1 MGNKIGRLLRNLFII
16 LGFMIIPLGIFA
28 GIFFSEMSD
37 YSMYE
42 DEVMELRLKA
52 SDLEHEFYHP
62 TRFIPM
68 PNGEYAI
75 FTETVSDDYNLVEWS
90 PETGEINNR
99 YSIDSD
105 TFGDSFVV
113 YQSDDVI
120 FVTKGEDNQV
130 NLYQYQYGQEPTLME
145 HEILYNDHYL
155 NQNST
160 RFGNDFF
167 TVGSNSEGD
176 YVALALIDGSVT
188 ITNFSQMDNIENITD
203 IEMHTNPANYPVV
216 KLSNFEREE
225 FYYDLMQ
232 PDASLEHFSDLS
244 RTEIDDHYISQ
255 FTDAET
261 FLTSTTDT
269 IHAVNLFSPDL
280 TLLNPDTFLLTGK
293 TNQQAN
299 GPVRASLLNETGE
312 DLLTELPDLEIW
324 IAFDG
329 GYDPQASIVDDT
341 IYLSTTEEAGI
352 ISLASGELV
361 SHTGMEDFEAAI
373 EDTVIELEQEADRLE
388 EEGETFSLER
398 VQHFATQSIDGRG
411 ILWFSLLM
419 FVIPIFGLSII
430 FYFMGRKRRN
440 IKKAYANGAEIV
452 PAKLISMK
460 RTGVSVNDNPQV
472 RMTVEYTFRRQVKQ
486 GEVKEI
492 IDMLQPP
499 QVGDEF
505 DLLYD
510 PVRDK
515 LFTLDE

>member
-1 MGNKIGRLLRNLFII
+1 MRNRIGRLFRNLLII
-16 LGFMIIPLGIFA
+16 LGFMIVPISIFA
-28 GIFFSEMSD
+28 IFFFDEMSN
-37 YSMYE
+37 YNMYQ
-42 DEVMELRLKA
+42 DEVTDLRLTA
-52 SDLEHEFYHP
+52 SDLEHEFYHF
-62 TRFIPM
+62 TRFVPM
-68 PNGEYAI
+68 PNGEYTI
-75 FTETVSDDYNLVEWS
+75 FTESVSDDYNLLEWS

-99 YSIDSD
+99 YTIDSD

-130 NLYQYQYGQEPTLME
+130 NLYQYQYGQKPVLME
-145 HEILYNDHYL
+145 HETLYNDYYL
-155 NQNST
+155 NQNSVL
-160 RFGNDFF
+160 FGNDFF
-167 TVGSNSEGD
+167 TVGSNSEGE
-176 YVALALIDGSVT
+176 YVALALIDGTVT
-188 ITNFSQMDNIENITD
+188 ITNFSQMNGIENITG
-203 IEMHTNPANYPVV
+203 IEMHTNAANYPVV

-225 FYYDLMQ
+225 FYYDLIQ
-232 PDASLEHFSDLS
+232 PDSSLENFSDLS
-244 RTEIDDHYISQ
+244 RTEIDDQYINQ
-255 FTDAET
+255 FTDAES
-261 FLTSTTDT
+261 FLTSKTDT

-299 GPVRASLLNETGE
+299 GPVRAFLLDETGQ
-312 DLLTELPDLEIW
+312 DLLMELPDSEIW
-324 IAFDG
+324 IPFDS

-341 IYLSTTEEAGI
+341 LYISTTEEAGV
-352 ISLASGELV
+352 ISLTNAELV
-361 SHTGMEDFEAAI
+361 SSTGVEDFEAAI
-373 EDTVIELEQEADRLE
+373 EDTVAELEQEADRLE
-388 EEGETFSLER
+388 EEGETFSLEK

-411 ILWFSLLM
+411 ILLFALLM
-419 FVIPIFGLSII
+419 FVIPIFVLSVI

-486 GEVKEI
+486 GEIKKV

-515 LFTLDE
+515 LFTLD